1 MTENEA
7 KTQRGRKPIA
17 GKAMTA
23 AERMQRRESKLK
35 EQGVRTFRMR
45 VAPLHMEWIEAA
57 AARQGIAVSAVLGD
71 VLERALDRY
80 TGVMARAK
88 FLEVNCGNV
97 EAAADFVSTQLVPP
111 LPSFDELAAQFG
123 PAPAKI

>member
-1 MTENEA
+1 
-7 KTQRGRKPIA
+7 
-17 GKAMTA
+17 MTA

-45 VAPLHMEWIEAA
+45 VAPLHMEWIEAV

-111 LPSFDELAAQFG
+111 LSSLDELAAQFG
-123 PAPAKI
+123 LAPAKI

>member
-1 MTENEA
+1 MT
-7 KTQRGRKPIA
+7 P
-17 GKAMTA
+17 
-23 AERMQRRESKLK
+23 AERMQRREAKLK

-45 VAPLHMEWIEAA
+45 VAPLHMEWIEAV

-88 FLEVNCGNV
+88 FLEINCGDV
-97 EAAADFVSTQLVPP
+97 EAAANFISAQLVPP
-111 LPSFDELAAQFG
+111 LPSLEELAAQFA